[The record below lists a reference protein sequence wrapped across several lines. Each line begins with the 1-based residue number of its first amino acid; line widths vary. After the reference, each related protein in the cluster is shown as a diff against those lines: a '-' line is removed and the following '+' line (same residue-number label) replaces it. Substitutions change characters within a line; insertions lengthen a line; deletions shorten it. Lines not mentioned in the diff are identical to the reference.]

1 MRRRQVNQM
10 RAATAPDEAHPT
22 SPVEQSQQA
31 PAVSVPPAPPGP
43 PACLGPL
50 DRAQVQA
57 WGDKLAAQDAWEF
70 QTFSARVTAVNPPKR
85 KPGRPRK
92 VSNG

>member
-1 MRRRQVNQM
+1 MRRRQFNQM

-43 PACLGPL
+43 PIYAL
-50 DRAQVQA
+50 DKVIWSGIGVPEWA
-57 WGDKLAAQDAWEF
+57 E
-70 QTFSARVTAVNPPKR
+70 QTFSARVDPPKR

-92 VSNG
+92 VRNG